1 MPLKII
7 KKTEEINKE
16 ESNDNITNKINIE
29 ETIQKMFF
37 VCNTIIDSI
46 NNILTNVDFNRISYL
61 LNEEEYQEE
70 YRKIKRL
77 IDTFQSVF
85 CEKKSI
91 VDVLSKI
98 TKIVQSLQKIANEF
112 NISLIKQEVND
123 TNIQLLTD
131 NDIEIISQ
139 IVKDFGIDEL
149 KQTTKKIQQEI
160 SIKNNNSVQNNKKEV
175 MNYYEVY
182 NEKTNNQSSNDE

>member
-46 NNILTNVDFNRISYL
+46 NNILTKVDFNRISYL

>member
-16 ESNDNITNKINIE
+16 ENNDNITNKINIE

-175 MNYYEVY
+175 MNYYEIY

>member
-16 ESNDNITNKINIE
+16 ENNDNITNKINIE

-70 YRKIKRL
+70 YRKIKRF

-112 NISLIKQEVND
+112 NISLIKQDVND

-175 MNYYEVY
+175 MNYYEIY

>member
-16 ESNDNITNKINIE
+16 ENNDNITNKINIE

-112 NISLIKQEVND
+112 NISLIKQDVND

>member
-7 KKTEEINKE
+7 KKTEEINKQKD
-16 ESNDNITNKINIE
+16 NDNIVNKINIE
-29 ETIQKMFF
+29 ETIQKIFYS
-37 VCNTIIDSI
+37 CNIIIDSI
-46 NNILTNVDFNRISYL
+46 NTILTNVDFNKLSYL

-70 YRKIKRL
+70 YEKIKKL
-77 IDTFQSVF
+77 IDTFHLSL
-85 CEKKSI
+85 CDKKSI

-98 TKIVQSLQKIANEF
+98 TKILQNLQKIANEF
-112 NISLIKQEVND
+112 NISLIKQDVDN

-139 IVKDFGIDEL
+139 IVKDFGIDEV
-149 KQTTKKIQQEI
+149 KKTTKKIQQEI
-160 SIKNNNSVQNNKKEV
+160 DISNNNQTQNNKKEV
-175 MNYYEVY
+175 MNCYEIY

>member
-16 ESNDNITNKINIE
+16 ENNDNITNKINIE

-70 YRKIKRL
+70 YRKIKRF

>member
-16 ESNDNITNKINIE
+16 ENNDNITNKINIE

>member
-1 MPLKII
+1 M
-7 KKTEEINKE
+7 T
-16 ESNDNITNKINIE
+16 NIQGHT
-29 ETIQKMFF
+29 
-37 VCNTIIDSI
+37 
-46 NNILTNVDFNRISYL
+46 R
-61 LNEEEYQEE
+61 
-70 YRKIKRL
+70 RKIKRL

>member
-1 MPLKII
+1 MSENEII
-7 KKTEEINKE
+7 KENKE
-16 ESNDNITNKINIE
+16 VAIEVKNVTKIYSLY
-29 ETIQKMFF
+29 KRPS
-37 VCNTIIDSI
+37 D
-46 NNILTNVDFNRISYL
+46 
-61 LNEEEYQEE
+61 
-70 YRKIKRL
+70 RL

>member
-16 ESNDNITNKINIE
+16 ENNDNITNKINIE

-98 TKIVQSLQKIANEF
+98 TKIVQNLQKIANEF
-112 NISLIKQEVND
+112 NISLIKQDVND

-149 KQTTKKIQQEI
+149 KQTTKKIQQ
-160 SIKNNNSVQNNKKEV
+160 
-175 MNYYEVY
+175 
-182 NEKTNNQSSNDE
+182 

>member
-16 ESNDNITNKINIE
+16 ENNDNITNKINIE
-29 ETIQKMFF
+29 ETIQ
-37 VCNTIIDSI
+37 
-46 NNILTNVDFNRISYL
+46 
-61 LNEEEYQEE
+61 
-70 YRKIKRL
+70 KRL

>member
-16 ESNDNITNKINIE
+16 ENNDNITNKINIE

-37 VCNTIIDSI
+37 VCNAIIDSI

-112 NISLIKQEVND
+112 NISLIKQDVND

>member
-16 ESNDNITNKINIE
+16 ENNDNITNKINIE

-70 YRKIKRL
+70 YRKIKRF

-112 NISLIKQEVND
+112 NISLIKQDVND

>member
-16 ESNDNITNKINIE
+16 ENNDNITNKINIE

-112 NISLIKQEVND
+112 NISLIKQDVND

-160 SIKNNNSVQNNKKEV
+160 SIKNNNSVKNNKKEV

>member
-16 ESNDNITNKINIE
+16 ENNDNITNKINIE

-91 VDVLSKI
+91 VDVLSKKK
-98 TKIVQSLQKIANEF
+98 KIVQNLQKIANEF
-112 NISLIKQEVND
+112 NISLIKQDVND

-149 KQTTKKIQQEI
+149 KQTTKKIQQ
-160 SIKNNNSVQNNKKEV
+160 
-175 MNYYEVY
+175 
-182 NEKTNNQSSNDE
+182 